1 MSCYTQFFG
10 ILSDLLYLLG
20 LGIDWYQYSYIGL
33 YPEFCI
39 GTYIG
44 YTIELYIYI
53 GCIYIYILY
62 TYIYID
68 IGMQFGIDNQN
79 CDESGFM
86 GQTTVSQ

>member
-44 YTIELYIYI
+44 YTIELYILDVYI
-53 GCIYIYILY
+53 CI
-62 TYIYID
+62 YIYID
-68 IGMQFGIDNQN
+68 IGMQFGINNQN

-86 GQTTVSQ
+86 GQTTASQ